1 MNNFITRTLSA
12 IVYAGLVIGGILVQP
27 ICFGGHPLLFGI
39 LFMIVS
45 TLAVRE
51 FHALVGSDIK
61 TMTYAMM
68 SNALLYSTLY
78 FLFFGDLIWRG
89 LLVAYIAI
97 MLLALISHLFRPQ
110 VQPIQ
115 SWGNLCAG
123 QVMIALPFAL
133 MNGVLMHSK
142 WLMLALF
149 ILLWVNDSGAYIVG
163 SLMAKRKGG
172 NHKMFPRV
180 SPAKSWEGLIGGFIF
195 DFRCSKRHCGTS
207 KRCSHGRCSRRSG
220 TVHFSFGRVVPL
232 VRNYGDHAPLRVF
245 QCSCPSLSSC
255 AAPSFPP
262 CQPGS
267 RNALC
272 PFRQY
277 LGKPSGP
284 WQRGNTHGHS
294 GGRRHG
300 AKLPR
305 HCKR

>member
-78 FLFFGDLIWRG
+78 FLFIGDWIWRG

-97 MLLALISHLFRPQ
+97 MLLALISHLFRLQ

-180 SPAKSWEGLIGGFIF
+180 SPAKSWEGLIGGFVF
-195 DFRCSKRHCGTS
+195 DLIAGYVFFRVGWMGDMTLMNSLLFALAGGVFGTLGDLMESLFKRTLGVKDS
-207 KRCSHGRCSRRSG
+207 GKFMPGHGGVLDRFDSLLLA
-220 TVHFSFGRVVPL
+220 VP
-232 VRNYGDHAPLRVF
+232 VTYFFFV
-245 QCSCPSLSSC
+245 
-255 AAPSFPP
+255 
-262 CQPGS
+262 
-267 RNALC
+267 
-272 PFRQY
+272 Y
-277 LGKPSGP
+277 LP
-284 WQRGNTHGHS
+284 TI
-294 GGRRHG
+294 
-300 AKLPR
+300 L
-305 HCKR
+305 

>member
-1 MNNFITRTLSA
+1 LQSYDFFVTFANYLDKNFKSMNNFITRTLSA

-78 FLFFGDLIWRG
+78 FLFFGDWIWRG

-142 WLMLALF
+142 WLMLAVF

-180 SPAKSWEGLIGGFIF
+180 SPAKSWEGLIGGFVF
-195 DFRCSKRHCGTS
+195 DLIAGYVFFRVGWMGDMTLMNSLLFALAGGVFGTLGDLMESLFKRTLGVKDS
-207 KRCSHGRCSRRSG
+207 GKFMPGHGGVLDRFDSLLLA
-220 TVHFSFGRVVPL
+220 VPVTYFL
-232 VRNYGDHAPLRVF
+232 FV
-245 QCSCPSLSSC
+245 
-255 AAPSFPP
+255 
-262 CQPGS
+262 
-267 RNALC
+267 
-272 PFRQY
+272 Y
-277 LGKPSGP
+277 LP
-284 WQRGNTHGHS
+284 T
-294 GGRRHG
+294 
-300 AKLPR
+300 LL
-305 HCKR
+305 

>member
-78 FLFFGDLIWRG
+78 FLFIGDWIWRG

-180 SPAKSWEGLIGGFIF
+180 SPAKSWEGLIGGFVF
-195 DFRCSKRHCGTS
+195 DLIAGYVFFRVGWMGDMTLMNSLLFALAGGVFGTLGDLMESLFKRTLGVKDS
-207 KRCSHGRCSRRSG
+207 GKFMPGHGGVLDRFDSLLLA
-220 TVHFSFGRVVPL
+220 VP
-232 VRNYGDHAPLRVF
+232 VTYFFFV
-245 QCSCPSLSSC
+245 
-255 AAPSFPP
+255 
-262 CQPGS
+262 
-267 RNALC
+267 
-272 PFRQY
+272 Y
-277 LGKPSGP
+277 LP
-284 WQRGNTHGHS
+284 TI
-294 GGRRHG
+294 
-300 AKLPR
+300 L
-305 HCKR
+305 

>member
-78 FLFFGDLIWRG
+78 FLFFGDWIWRG
-89 LLVAYIAI
+89 LLLAYVAV

-123 QVMIALPFAL
+123 QLMIALPFAL

-180 SPAKSWEGLIGGFIF
+180 SPAKSWEGLIGGFVF
-195 DFRCSKRHCGTS
+195 DLIAGYVFFRIGWMGDMTLMNSLLFALAGGVFGTLGDLMESLFKRTLGVKDS
-207 KRCSHGRCSRRSG
+207 GKFMPGHGGVLDRFDSLLLA
-220 TVHFSFGRVVPL
+220 VP
-232 VRNYGDHAPLRVF
+232 VTYFFFV
-245 QCSCPSLSSC
+245 
-255 AAPSFPP
+255 
-262 CQPGS
+262 
-267 RNALC
+267 
-272 PFRQY
+272 Y
-277 LGKPSGP
+277 LP
-284 WQRGNTHGHS
+284 TI
-294 GGRRHG
+294 
-300 AKLPR
+300 L
-305 HCKR
+305 

>member
-78 FLFFGDLIWRG
+78 FLFFGDWIWCG

-180 SPAKSWEGLIGGFIF
+180 SPAKSWEGLIGGFVF
-195 DFRCSKRHCGTS
+195 DLIAGYVFFRIGWMGDMTLMNSLLFALAGGVFGTLGDLMESLFKRTLGVKDS
-207 KRCSHGRCSRRSG
+207 GKFMPGHGGVLDRFDSLLLA
-220 TVHFSFGRVVPL
+220 VP
-232 VRNYGDHAPLRVF
+232 VTYFFFV
-245 QCSCPSLSSC
+245 
-255 AAPSFPP
+255 
-262 CQPGS
+262 
-267 RNALC
+267 
-272 PFRQY
+272 Y
-277 LGKPSGP
+277 LP
-284 WQRGNTHGHS
+284 TI
-294 GGRRHG
+294 
-300 AKLPR
+300 L
-305 HCKR
+305 

>member
-78 FLFFGDLIWRG
+78 FLFFGDFIWRG

-180 SPAKSWEGLIGGFIF
+180 SPAKSWEGLIGGFVF
-195 DFRCSKRHCGTS
+195 DLIAGYVFFRVGWMGDMTLMNSLLFALAGGVFGTLGDLMESLFKRTLGVKDS
-207 KRCSHGRCSRRSG
+207 GKFMPGHGGVLDRFDSLLLA
-220 TVHFSFGRVVPL
+220 VP
-232 VRNYGDHAPLRVF
+232 VTYFFFV
-245 QCSCPSLSSC
+245 
-255 AAPSFPP
+255 
-262 CQPGS
+262 
-267 RNALC
+267 
-272 PFRQY
+272 Y
-277 LGKPSGP
+277 LP
-284 WQRGNTHGHS
+284 TI
-294 GGRRHG
+294 
-300 AKLPR
+300 L
-305 HCKR
+305 

>member
-123 QVMIALPFAL
+123 QLMIALPFAL

-180 SPAKSWEGLIGGFIF
+180 SPAKSWEGLIGGFVF
-195 DFRCSKRHCGTS
+195 DLIAGYVFFRVGWMGDMTLMNSLLFALAGGVFGTLGDLMESLFKRTLGVKDS
-207 KRCSHGRCSRRSG
+207 GKFMPGHGGVLDRFDSLLLA
-220 TVHFSFGRVVPL
+220 VPVIYFL
-232 VRNYGDHAPLRVF
+232 FV
-245 QCSCPSLSSC
+245 
-255 AAPSFPP
+255 
-262 CQPGS
+262 
-267 RNALC
+267 
-272 PFRQY
+272 Y
-277 LGKPSGP
+277 LP
-284 WQRGNTHGHS
+284 TI
-294 GGRRHG
+294 
-300 AKLPR
+300 L
-305 HCKR
+305 